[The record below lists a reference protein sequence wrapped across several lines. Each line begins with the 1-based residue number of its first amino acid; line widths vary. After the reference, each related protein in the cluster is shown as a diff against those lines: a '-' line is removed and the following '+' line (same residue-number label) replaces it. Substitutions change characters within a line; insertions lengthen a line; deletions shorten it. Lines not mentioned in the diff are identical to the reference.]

1 MQRLRGLLAPSLLA
15 NHYPSLHGI
24 RALAILLIVQLHLSL
39 YATMAGMNLLGPSWT
54 VSVNAWFGMDLFFV
68 LSGFLIGKILLFSM
82 EKRRKHYVLRFYL
95 RRAFR
100 ILPLYYVV
108 FGLLAL
114 IVGLSAFQR
123 NNLVHELVYL
133 TNYPFSDKYLMPW
146 SWSLSVEEHFY
157 IAAPVVLIMLRFVPG
172 HTARLTVLALTWAS
186 GLAVRWLAYAQ
197 HPEPFNVLSFMQVVY
212 APTHVRYD
220 ALVAGIFVAYLD
232 QHFRPALARAFAHP
246 VLRVLGVLVP
256 VLILLV
262 ILNPLHTGAHLGLFR
277 DEYLAQVFYVG
288 TLTSI
293 AYGLLILWLLNVD
306 SGFSRVMSTH
316 TLRIF
321 ATFGYGI
328 YLVHIPVIQLA
339 VLPALRTLGETPGL
353 PGNALWI
360 LGLVMAVALSAT
372 LAYALH
378 LAVEKPALYLR
389 DRVAR

>member
-1 MQRLRGLLAPSLLA
+1 MQRLRTLLAPSLLA

-24 RALAILLIVQLHLSL
+24 RVLAILLIVQLHLSL
-39 YATMAGMNLLGPSWT
+39 YSRMSGMDLLGPSWT

-82 EKRRKHYVLRFYL
+82 ESQRQHYVARFYL

-114 IVGLSAFQR
+114 LVGLSSFQHD
-123 NNLVHELVYL
+123 NLVHELLYL
-133 TNYPFSDKYLMPW
+133 TNYPFSDRYLMPW

-157 IAAPVVLIMLRFVPG
+157 IAAPVVLIMLRLIPG
-172 HTARLTVLALTWAS
+172 HGARLAILALAWIS

-197 HPEPFNVLSFMQVVY
+197 HTAPWDVLSFMQVAY

-220 ALVAGIFVAYLD
+220 SLLAGMLVAYLD
-232 QHFRPALARAFAHP
+232 QHFRPALARAFARP
-246 VLRVLGVLVP
+246 ALRVAGILLP
-256 VLILLV
+256 SLILLV
-262 ILNPLHTGAHLGLFR
+262 ILNPLHTGARLGLFR
-277 DEYLAQVFYVG
+277 DEYFAHVFYIG
-288 TLTSI
+288 TLTSV

-306 SGFSRVMSTH
+306 SGFGRLMSGPAMRVS
-316 TLRIF
+316 

-339 VLPALRTLGETPGL
+339 VLPTLKALGGAMNL
-353 PGNALWI
+353 PGGALW
-360 LGLVMAVALSAT
+360 LAGLTMAVALSTA

-378 LAVEKPALYLR
+378 LAVEKPALHLR
-389 DRVAR
+389 DRFAR